1 MGMTAIGC
9 LVGGALI
16 GGGAFAV
23 GYKVGQ
29 MRREESDYRNMM
41 NYKNRLED
49 TRLNERKVNRIYIKY
64 Y

>member
-16 GGGAFAV
+16 GGGAVAI
-23 GYKVGQ
+23 GYKVAQ
-29 MRREESDYRNMM
+29 KRREESNYRNMM